1 MPHEKF
7 LSQGLLIAFEGID
20 GAGKT
25 TSALLLRE
33 RLRREG
39 YEVIYLKEPT
49 DGKWGQRIK
58 EITKG
63 LKPRPSPE
71 EELHLFLRD
80 RMEDVEQ
87 NIQPALKDR
96 KIVIMDRYYFSTM
109 AYQGALGLHVEEIRR
124 LNETFAP
131 KPTLVFI
138 LRLAPRIALSRIMN
152 GRKEKTTIFERED
165 YLMDVQRV
173 YDGFREPYIQSIES
187 IYSVEIV
194 SQTIVSSALDIVKPF
209 LVEPS

>member
-25 TSALLLRE
+25 TLALLLRE

-39 YEVIYLKEPT
+39 YDVIYLKEPT

-71 EELHLFLRD
+71 EELHFFLRD

-124 LNETFAP
+124 LNEKFAP

-165 YLMDVQRV
+165 YLMDVQRI
-173 YDGFREPYIQSIES
+173 YDGFREPYIQPIES